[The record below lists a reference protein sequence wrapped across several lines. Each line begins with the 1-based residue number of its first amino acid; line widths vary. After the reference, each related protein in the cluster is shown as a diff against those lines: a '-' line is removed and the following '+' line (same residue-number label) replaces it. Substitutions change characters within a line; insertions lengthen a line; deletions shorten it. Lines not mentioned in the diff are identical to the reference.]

1 MSDKLQHVLYADDE
15 EDILSVASLALEM
28 VGGLSVEAC
37 PGGREAIE
45 AASSAPAPMWSCSTG
60 MMPGMDGLEL
70 CRRLKGASHPVYFI
84 LVSST
89 LTNAQRERQATDA
102 GVDQC
107 VFKSSM
113 PDELGRRVR
122 DLEQHL
128 VS

>member
-1 MSDKLQHVLYADDE
+1 VKIVVVDDDPVARLLIE
-15 EDILSVASLALEM
+15 VTLTSMGHSV
-28 VGGLSVEAC
+28 VAC
-37 PGGREAIE
+37 ESGEE
-45 AASSAPAPMWSCSTG
+45 AAEAVLGTG
-60 MMPGMDGLEL
+60 AHVVVSDWMMPGMDGLEL